1 MGDIARWAAR
11 RMARGGAGGG
21 GGGGAGPPAPPP
33 AERAGGAG
41 GFGTPDFMEWFAG
54 LMLRPNV
61 GRVDVAA
68 RRADA
73 AIEDQKASAPCECCL
88 RPMPASDRCA
98 ECRANGVWYCATCH
112 DRLGDLNG
120 RLLNAAA
127 ENQRASA
134 PCDGCG
140 RPMQAADR
148 CGTCRSRG
156 LWFCDGCHDR
166 LRGLAA
172 RRIAGR

>member
-1 MGDIARWAAR
+1 MD
-11 RMARGGAGGG
+11 
-21 GGGGAGPPAPPP
+21 
-33 AERAGGAG
+33 
-41 GFGTPDFMEWFAG
+41 WFAG
-54 LMLRPNV
+54 LMLRPDV

-73 AIEDQKASAPCECCL
+73 AIED
-88 RPMPASDRCA
+88 
-98 ECRANGVWYCATCH
+98 
-112 DRLGDLNG
+112 
-120 RLLNAAA
+120 
-127 ENQRASA
+127 QRASA